1 MTNTERL
8 EKLFARLDEV
18 EAYVRAIGKVSFDME
33 CCAPEEGI
41 EQAGKDMALVGQQIF
56 KLTHS
61 KKYQRL
67 ISELHEN
74 SDGLSPLQKKA
85 VEHLYDDYSKV
96 KNQTAKFS
104 YEMDMVA
111 SKAYG
116 DWLSAKK
123 NNDFSQAP
131 FLFRWS
137 VLSRCLRYVYVYLI
151 HSFHFVYP

>member
-1 MTNTERL
+1 MTNQQ
-8 EKLFARLDEV
+8 KLRQLFSILS
-18 EAYVRAIGKVSFDME
+18 EAETYVRAIGKIEFDMQ
-33 CCAPEEGI
+33 CCAPEDGMDT
-41 EQAGKDMALVGQQIF
+41 AGDDMAVLGSRLH

-61 KKYQRL
+61 KKYERL

-123 NNDFSQAP
+123 NNDFSVQG
-131 FLFRWS
+131 
-137 VLSRCLRYVYVYLI
+137 
-151 HSFHFVYP
+151 HSGLPYRLYPPCHRPAG